1 MNLQGNVG
9 QVVSGALSGKLIQG
23 IGKQTQMAFDQNKLD
38 EANKRVASLK
48 ESFKSLHEIIKT
60 EKSSGHHEFGPY
72 DSNKFSY

>member
-9 QVVSGALSGKLIQG
+9 QIASGALSGGLIKK
-23 IGKQTQMAFDQNKLD
+23 IGTQTQLAIDQSKLNQ
-38 EANKRVASLK
+38 ANKRVASLK

>member
-9 QVVSGALSGKLIQG
+9 QISSGALSGGLIKK
-23 IGKQTQMAFDQNKLD
+23 IGTQTQLAIDQSKLNQ
-38 EANKRVASLK
+38 ANKRVASLK

-60 EKSSGHHEFGPY
+60 EKSSGYHEFGPY